1 MPLIQITMGAGRSA
15 AQKRDLLAAI
25 TRAAQESTGTQLAAI
40 RVWIVEV
47 PADELMIAGETLDE
61 RRNSSN
67 QH

>member
-15 AQKRDLLAAI
+15 GQKRDLLAAV
-25 TRAAQESTGTQLAAI
+25 TRAAQESTGTPLAAI